1 MSTQTSDLPPEPVL
15 LVMLVRRFVLA
26 LLSPVL
32 AADIRGHYA
41 RLQLIESHGPNT
53 DQYVGVR
60 VVSLATTTTTVF
72 LGLLSRFN
80 GIYAF

>member
-1 MSTQTSDLPPEPVL
+1 MP
-15 LVMLVRRFVLA
+15 
-26 LLSPVL
+26 
-32 AADIRGHYA
+32 G
-41 RLQLIESHGPNT
+41 LQLIVSHGPNT